1 MSGGERK
8 KDQGRCR
15 AHLIVQGRV
24 QGVGYRYFTQ
34 REAIER
40 HLCGWVAN
48 LPDGRVEAEAEGEK
62 DQILTFMEKLK
73 IGPSLSRIDHI
84 EVQWIP
90 PLNLNDRHFRIRY

>member
-1 MSGGERK
+1 MSGSDRK
-8 KDQGRCR
+8 KDLGRCR

-24 QGVGYRYFTQ
+24 QGVGYRAFSQ
-34 REAIER
+34 REAMESD
-40 HLCGWVAN
+40 LCGWVAN

-62 DQILTFMEKLK
+62 DQILAFIEKLN

-84 EVQWIP
+84 ELQWIP